1 MIPRTV
7 LIAVE
12 PFGEGL
18 TAERAGAAIGRGLQA
33 GDPSLG
39 VDLCPIEPTP
49 TTEDLPATSS
59 SPADVSKLL
68 QAIDFDA
75 RMRAARAVVVGAE
88 RLDERT
94 VVGSPTF
101 EIATRARQA
110 GVPAYA
116 VAGENDL
123 SLFDARIL
131 DLQVVLQARDT
142 QALRRAGEKLAGLV

>member
-1 MIPRTV
+1 MVPRTV

-12 PFGEGL
+12 PFGEGAIEEEGPGSPAFGRL
-18 TAERAGAAIGRGLQA
+18 RHPLGAARAGAAIGRGLQA
-33 GDPSLG
+33 GDPSLE
-39 VDLCPIEPTP
+39 VDLCPIEPTVP
-49 TTEDLPATSS
+49 D
-59 SPADVSKLL
+59 
-68 QAIDFDA
+68 DFDA

-94 VVGSPTF
+94 LPGSATF

-116 VAGENDL
+116 VTAENDL

-142 QALRRAGEKLAGLV
+142 RALRRAGKKLAGLV

>member
-18 TAERAGAAIGRGLQA
+18 NAERAGTAIGRGLQA

-39 VDLCPIEPTP
+39 VDLCPIEPTVP
-49 TTEDLPATSS
+49 
-59 SPADVSKLL
+59 V
-68 QAIDFDA
+68 DFDA
-75 RMRAARAVVVGAE
+75 RMRAARAVVVGTKH
-88 RLDERT
+88 LDERALL
-94 VVGSPTF
+94 GSATF
-101 EIATRARQA
+101 AIATRARQA

-116 VAGENDL
+116 VTAENAL

-131 DLQVVLQARDT
+131 DLQVILQARDT
-142 QALRRAGEKLAGLV
+142 RTLRRAGEKLAGVV